1 MAAIANP
8 LRATGT
14 LKLILHLVSED
25 SIELV
30 GDRYLAEEMI
40 RYAEA
45 FPSETA
51 ATLLEAIASKMR
63 IIKVEDRYVKI
74 CRGYIGTSDL
84 SDIYHAAAC
93 LQSDSFLI
101 SDDGHFDRIRDEG
114 IISVWGIHQA
124 IRELLGI

>member
-1 MAAIANP
+1 MANP
-8 LRATGT
+8 LRATET
-14 LKLILHLVSED
+14 LRLILRLISDD

-51 ATLLEAIASKMR
+51 ATLLEALASKMK
-63 IIKVEDRYVKI
+63 IINVEAKYVKI
-74 CRGYIGTSDL
+74 CGGYISTSDP

-93 LQSDSFLI
+93 LQSGSILI
-101 SDDGHFDRIRDEG
+101 SEDGHFNRIRDEG
-114 IISVWGIHQA
+114 IISVWGTHQA
-124 IRELLGI
+124 KKELLSI